1 MESPVFIILT
11 PLLLARDL
19 WIEECHG
26 LVYIITLNIYKD
38 SKTGIVHFRGIG
50 MWLVVGRCQNSG
62 VFIGRNEKYSIR
74 SYVNLPCGL
83 MGLANNYFLGNIVI
97 LSLGKVDKNIS
108 NCKIFRNKQNN
119 NSKSGIARLT
129 NLKHAW

>member
-38 SKTGIVHFRGIG
+38 SKTGIVHFGGIG
-50 MWLVVGRCQNSG
+50 TWLGVGRCKNSG
-62 VFIGRNEKYSIR
+62 VFIGRSREYCIR
-74 SYVNLPCGL
+74 LYANLPCGY
-83 MGLANNYFLGNIVI
+83 MALAKTITL
-97 LSLGKVDKNIS
+97 
-108 NCKIFRNKQNN
+108 
-119 NSKSGIARLT
+119 
-129 NLKHAW
+129 